1 MSLAIARRDSL
12 DLTRSDHALIFSRKT
27 LSEYKEQADQKTVST
42 KVKGVDKF
50 YINDRLEIFIAP
62 PSDIAIHDSKG
73 FYTGGVVH
81 EHLHAVMFPHVS
93 RYKSFAAVAYRYIS
107 SRGLEYNPKLLKVID
122 NIVSDVVNDV
132 EAIMAGGQHHR
143 SIAVTRLNY
152 FVKNKRDY
160 DDVEKNRDT
169 FEASQPANALIYTHY
184 LYTAGI
190 ARGRDPGL
198 GNDYISE
205 EIYSW
210 ILRGAGEAIDRIP
223 GYIVR
228 GYPAREIYESAYR
241 DGSEAADRI
250 YRALIR
256 SGGRWS
262 GEIENLPE
270 LSAEEKFLAVTL
282 ALYAF
287 HVKRGSEPSKHLVSV
302 DADHEEVSEEDAKRY
317 SGYSPGHGYGR
328 KGIRISAPTLPPEAV
343 EEAASKILREAI
355 GVPRPALGIGSL
367 NAKLPFLSYPS
378 APPDPSTIAK
388 EPEEWTVRAR
398 IPAVEMKRGA
408 GFGSPSVVTIVIDGS
423 GSTANESSLL
433 ERYIG
438 AKSTVFD
445 AERTIAAAMIK
456 KMLEKGWN
464 PQVNI
469 VVFDSAAWNVTLPA
483 SEAYKAI
490 RDLHPNV
497 VPRFAGTNVFDA
509 IRVLR
514 EIHRDGRL
522 NCIVFMSDMLI
533 SDEEAEALKEIINR
547 RYRNSPA
554 LIISISE
561 DLPKEIETINRYRN
575 AAAAS
580 VKTAEDMRKVEEAIK
595 KISGSL

>member
-1 MSLAIARRDSL
+1 LSLAIARRGSL
-12 DLTRSDHALIFSRKT
+12 DLLRSDHALIFSREV
-27 LSEYKEQADQKTVST
+27 LSEYKEQSDQKTVST
-42 KVKGVDKF
+42 KVKAVDKF

-73 FYTGGVVH
+73 FYIGGVVH

-122 NIVSDVVNDV
+122 NIVSDVINDV

-160 DDVEKNRDT
+160 EDVERNRSS

-210 ILRGAGEAIDRIP
+210 ILRGAGEAVSRIP
-223 GYIVR
+223 EYIVR
-228 GYPAREIYESAYR
+228 GYPVREIYESAYR
-241 DGSEAADRI
+241 GGSEAADRI

-262 GEIENLPE
+262 GEIESLPE

-317 SGYSPGHGYGR
+317 SSYSPGHGG
-328 KGIRISAPTLPPEAV
+328 GSISIRAPVLPPEAI

-423 GSTANESSLL
+423 GSTAYGSDLL

-445 AERTIAAAMIK
+445 AERAIAAAMIK
-456 KMLEKGWN
+456 RMLEKGWN

-469 VVFDSAAWNVTLPA
+469 VVFDSIAWAVSMQA
-483 SEAYKAI
+483 SEAYRAI
-490 RDLHPNV
+490 RDLYPNV
-497 VPRFAGTNVFDA
+497 VPHFAGTNVFDA
-509 IRVLR
+509 IRALR
-514 EIHRDGRL
+514 EIHRDGKL

-554 LIISISE
+554 LIISIST
-561 DLPKEIETINRYRN
+561 DLPKEIEAINRYRN

-595 KISGSL
+595 KISGIL